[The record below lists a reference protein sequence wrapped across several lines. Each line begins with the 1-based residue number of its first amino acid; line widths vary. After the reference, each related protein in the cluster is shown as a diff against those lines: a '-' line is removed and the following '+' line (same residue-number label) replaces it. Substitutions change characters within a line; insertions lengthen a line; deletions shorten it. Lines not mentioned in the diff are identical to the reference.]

1 MTNRILIITGDSAD
15 AKTLKDVLRKAKDGP
30 FDIEWLT
37 RLSDALERLRAF
49 GGYRAR

>member
-15 AKTLKDVLRKAKDGP
+15 AKTLADVLRKAKDGP
-30 FDIEWLT
+30 FNIEWLT
-37 RLSDALERLRAF
+37 RLADALERLRAF